1 MKNIDILNLTN
12 TLSPLNIKNLE
23 ISDFL
28 SLITTKKHL
37 SAKADDINQT
47 IQDLIQS
54 SKSESK
60 SEQEQKDIITL
71 YLLKPS
77 DLTIQDKLSNEGL
90 KIIVDNNDLKL
101 NTIMLLHEYLIE

>member
-23 ISDFL
+23 ISDLL

>member
-28 SLITTKKHL
+28 NLIIIKKHL
-37 SAKADDINQT
+37 SKEADSINTT
-47 IQDLIQS
+47 IQDLIQT

-60 SEQEQKDIITL
+60 SEQEQKEIIES

-77 DLTIQDKLSNEGL
+77 DLNIKDKISNTGL
-90 KIIVDNNDLKL
+90 KTIVDNNNLKL
-101 NTIMLLHEYLIE
+101 NIIMMLHEYLIE

>member
-1 MKNIDILNLTN
+1 MKNIDIINLTN

-28 SLITTKKHL
+28 SLLTIKKHL
-37 SAKADDINQT
+37 SDKSDNINET

-77 DLTIQDKLSNEGL
+77 GLTLTDKLSNKGL
-90 KIIVDNNDLKL
+90 KTIVDNNDLKL